1 MRRSNGAGRLPAL
14 SMVVAGV
21 LMASAACGSA
31 TPVQRNGSPVGTAGD
46 AAPIAAGDAAPITAG
61 GARPADTAP
70 IAAGGAVTATTG
82 DAAPAAAGE
91 ARPADAAPAAGVAAL
106 PGTAAPG
113 RCRTGALSARV
124 GRVDAGAGQRYAP
137 LVLTN
142 RSSGTC
148 RVYGFPGLV
157 MIDRGGDALR
167 TRPRRENVRPQG
179 VTLRPGASAH
189 FRMHWTEVPSGRETT
204 CPAAARLMVIPP
216 DETAYLTIP
225 FTARVC
231 GDGRIDLTPA
241 APGARL

>member
-21 LMASAACGSA
+21 LMASVACGSA
-31 TPVQRNGSPVGTAGD
+31 TPVQRNGSPVGTA
-46 AAPIAAGDAAPITAG
+46 AGDAAPITAG
-61 GARPADTAP
+61 EARPADTAP

-82 DAAPAAAGE
+82 DAAPITAGE
-91 ARPADAAPAAGVAAL
+91 ARPADAAPAAAAAL

-142 RSSGTC
+142 RFSGTC

-231 GDGRIDLTPA
+231 DDGRIDLTPA